1 MNSFL
6 TTFLNSKATHLST
19 FVNQKMDFVRPYHFT
34 TASLVFN
41 ASALMNLMNNHYPL
55 FVLLFL
61 ISYFL
66 NICDKVYAEEF
77 DYNTKLTKYYR
88 NVASWIIII
97 SLYMT
102 FTGLYKYKIS
112 PHVII
117 LVIVLLIL
125 CNLNYMLGNYNEKNK
140 CIELWD
146 KCIKTILNET
156 KLLAL
161 KKYTKYFD
169 DSMTVIYL
177 IIIITFLYY
186 IK

>member
-1 MNSFL
+1 MDSFL
-6 TTFLNSKATHLST
+6 TIFLNSKAKKLSQ
-19 FVNQKMDFVRPYHFT
+19 FLNKKMDFIRPYHFT

-41 ASALMNLMNNHYPL
+41 AAALMNLMNNHYAV
-55 FVLLFL
+55 FVFLFL
-61 ISYFL
+61 PSYFL
-66 NICDKVYAEEF
+66 NICDKVYAEEY
-77 DYNTKLTKYYR
+77 DYNTKVTKYYR

-117 LVIVLLIL
+117 LVILLLLL
-125 CNLNYMLGNYNEKNK
+125 CNLNYMLGNYSEKNK

-146 KCIKTILNET
+146 KCIKSVINED
-156 KLLAL
+156 KIVYLR
-161 KKYTKYFD
+161 KITKYFD
-169 DSMTVIYL
+169 DSMTIIYL
-177 IIIITFLYY
+177 IIIMTFLYY

>member
-1 MNSFL
+1 MDSFL
-6 TTFLNSKATHLST
+6 TIFLNSKASILSKFT
-19 FVNQKMDFVRPYHFT
+19 NKKMDFVRPYHFT

-66 NICDKVYAEEF
+66 NICDKVYADEF

-88 NVASWIIII
+88 NVAGWIIII

-117 LVIVLLIL
+117 LVILILLL
-125 CNLNYMLGNYNEKNK
+125 CNLNFMIGNYSEKNK

-146 KCIKTILNET
+146 KCIKTIINED
-156 KLLAL
+156 KIVKL
-161 KKYTKYFD
+161 KKITKYFD
-169 DSMTVIYL
+169 DSMTIIYL
-177 IIIITFLYY
+177 IIIMSFLYY